1 MIVSMTQYLILKACK
16 LHQHGSFLFFFTGNL
31 ETPSFSSGILY
42 QYRYSLDNQ
51 VSFLSR
57 PTLQGSK
64 LQAEAVVDVNLLW
77 SNIDNA
83 GEQLLQIQLS
93 YILQVKAF
101 YVAKEENPL
110 ILELKRGLLSLLQFQ
125 THSGTMTEED
135 ISGSCQVTYAV
146 SKDTVLK
153 TKDLQ
158 TCKRPKFGF
167 STANKVFGLLWHPT
181 SKSHYVMEGNLI
193 KSASSEEN
201 HIIHQGIKSSVG
213 VDITSRLMQHLE
225 LLTQMPGSKELSGK
239 NLEKVLNSF
248 LGKPQPINLT
258 SQPFKRICS
267 ECPTLRSYLKT
278 LAKKKIDLDL
288 SKASTTWHFSRVV
301 QMLRSAKK
309 KDILLL
315 LKKAPESMLPFYT
328 EAAIAAHSTPSLVA
342 VTEFMDSQGRKQPS
356 LLENFLY
363 AAALSPRPSKE
374 LFNLVLDSL
383 NNKYLN
389 DATSEAGNMIIGSLV
404 GKLCQMNQC
413 DLKEVS
419 LAKEAILKKLHRS
432 KMDSRK
438 MMFLSSLKSTLL
450 PEFIP
455 TFLYYAEE
463 GSSSISA
470 AAVTALKR
478 YSTEHITSTVKM
490 AMKRIFYQVQRKYQK
505 NSRLA
510 AAEILLDNSPSHMD
524 FINILLAS
532 RELSPEMQRF
542 ILSKILGIM
551 SSDNH
556 PTRQVIKDVLKDP
569 RINNYYYFS
578 PKEGRSISFS
588 GLLTATED
596 ASSTFGVEL
605 LFSEL
610 GLLQKSTTNFDIE
623 SHGHR
628 LQAAQV
634 VVEAKGLEGM
644 LDEDATEE
652 QEFTAGM
659 SAILLDVPLRPV
671 TFFDGYSE
679 LMSKMFMSPGKPMKV
694 VKGNLLLVDHQEA
707 VPLQSGL
714 QVVITLQVG
723 LGLDISA
730 DLNMDMWEQK
740 FNTSI
745 KSRGALVVDFQA
757 EVDTS
762 FFQATLKSQ
771 SDIELSTNVDI
782 LARLTLGPM
791 TMCLQLAKQPVSY
804 REKFFISESSANYN
818 THVRKGRRGTMSGH
832 GFPFYRANSEMC
844 KDLLAGK

>member
-1 MIVSMTQYLILKACK
+1 MK
-16 LHQHGSFLFFFTGNL
+16 LQAASWYSWWLFFFLAAAAEGNL
-31 ETPSFSSGILY
+31 GTPSFGSGILY

-51 VSFLSR
+51 LSFLFR

-64 LQAEAVVDVNLLW
+64 LQAEAVVDLHDLRINQDLETKDQT
-77 SNIDNA
+77 SQ
-83 GEQLLQIQLS
+83 GHS
-93 YILQVKAF
+93 VKAF

-125 THSGTMTEED
+125 THSGTMTEN
-135 ISGSCQVTYAV
+135 
-146 SKDTVLK
+146 
-153 TKDLQ
+153 LQ
-158 TCKRPKFGF
+158 K
-167 STANKVFGLLWHPT
+167 
-181 SKSHYVMEGNLI
+181 I
-193 KSASSEEN
+193 
-201 HIIHQGIKSSVG
+201 
-213 VDITSRLMQHLE
+213 
-225 LLTQMPGSKELSGK
+225 
-239 NLEKVLNSF
+239 LNSL

-258 SQPFKRICS
+258 SQPFKRICT

-278 LAKKKIDLDL
+278 FAKKKINLDL

-301 QMLRSAKK
+301 QML
-309 KDILLL
+309 
-315 LKKAPESMLPFYT
+315 P
-328 EAAIAAHSTPSLVA
+328 AIAAHSTPSLVA
-342 VTEFMDSQGRKQPS
+342 VTEFMDLQGRKQPS
-356 LLENFLY
+356 LLENFLN

-389 DATSEAGNMIIGSLV
+389 QATSETGNIIIGSLV

-413 DLKEVS
+413 DLEEVS
-419 LAKEAILKKLHRS
+419 LVKKTILKQLHGS
-432 KMDSRK
+432 KIDSRK
-438 MMFLSSLKSTLL
+438 MMHLSSLKSTLL

-478 YSTEHITSTVKM
+478 YSTEHITSTVKT
-490 AMKRIFYQVQRKYQK
+490 AMRRIFYQVQRKYKK

-510 AAEILLDNSPSHMD
+510 AAEILLDNSPSHME
-524 FINILLAS
+524 FVNILLAS

-542 ILSKILGIM
+542 ILSKILGII

-556 PTRQVIKDVLKDP
+556 PSRQVIKDVLKDP

-578 PKEGRSISFS
+578 PKDGRSISFS
-588 GLLTATED
+588 GLLAATED

-605 LFSEL
+605 LFSEF

-634 VVEAKGLEGM
+634 VVEAKGLEG
-644 LDEDATEE
+644 LLGEDGAEE
-652 QEFTAGM
+652 LVDFTVGM

-671 TFFDGYSE
+671 TFFDGYSD
-679 LMSKMFMSPGKPMKV
+679 LMSKMLMSSGKPMNV
-694 VKGNLLLVDHQEA
+694 VKGNLLLVDHQQA

-714 QVVITLQVG
+714 QAVITLQVG

-730 DLNMDMWEQK
+730 DVNMD
-740 FNTSI
+740 I
-745 KSRGALVVDFQA
+745 GALIVDFQA

-771 SDIELSTNVDI
+771 SDIELGTNVDI
-782 LARLTLGPM
+782 LGRLTLGPM
-791 TMCLQLAKQPVSY
+791 TMCLQLAQQPFSY

-818 THVRKGRRGTMSGH
+818 THVRKGRQGTTSGH

-844 KDLLAGK
+844 KDLLAGKN